1 MKTEGPYILDVGDA
15 DFEAQV
21 LVRSESV
28 PVVVDFWAEWCGPCR
43 ALSPALESLAQQ
55 YAGAFVLAKVDV
67 DAAPQ
72 TAAAHGVRSIPTVL
86 GIRDRTIRAEF
97 VGAQPEP
104 ALRQFIESLLPT
116 EADGLAVE
124 AAQLAAAGDAAAA
137 EERFRAALAKEAR
150 HGRAL
155 IGLAR
160 LRAAAGDVDE
170 GLDLLAHV
178 LPHETV
184 ADEAERLAAELRVAR
199 EGDADPEALRAQV
212 EAAPEDPAAR
222 LSLGRALAASGR
234 HAEALEA
241 LVEAVRRDPD
251 YEDGAARR
259 AMLDLFEVLG
269 GEHELTQRFRSEL
282 ARALFR

>member
-1 MKTEGPYILDVGDA
+1 
-15 DFEAQV
+15 
-21 LVRSESV
+21 
-28 PVVVDFWAEWCGPCR
+28 
-43 ALSPALESLAQQ
+43 
-55 YAGAFVLAKVDV
+55 VDV

-104 ALRQFIESLLPT
+104 ALRQFIESLLPS
-116 EADGLAVE
+116 EADALAAE
-124 AAQLAAAGDAAAA
+124 AAELTAGGEVVAA

-155 IGLAR
+155 VGLAR
-160 LRAAAGDVDE
+160 IRAAAGDVDE

-184 ADEAERLAAELRVAR
+184 ADEAEHLAAELRVGR
-199 EGDADPEALRAQV
+199 EGDADPEALRTRV
-212 EAAPEDPAAR
+212 EAAPEDPAPRIA
-222 LSLGRALAASGR
+222 LGRSLAAAGR

-241 LVEAVRRDPD
+241 LLEAVRRDPE